1 MPGQD
6 CQQISVVYKFGGSSV
21 RDAAR
26 MREVAD
32 IVCSFPDELPCVVL
46 SAMGKTTNNLLTAG
60 TAAAALSDVESV
72 VDIPALQDIIRLH
85 EDTIEALGRLALAG
99 AHPGRPSLHAWDAA
113 LMHEVRTLRCLH
125 AQADLGTPAQVALDM
140 SMPHCLGWRSSIR
153 TGPFAH
159 SVDAAAAE
167 ATHSLLRDLRRL
179 LEGICILQDLPS
191 RTKDRLVSFGERL
204 STTIFAGYLRSRGVR
219 AKQVDAVEAGMV
231 TTDDFTNAHV
241 LFERALPALAHS
253 LTFQP
258 GEATYLPIFTGFIGR
273 GAKTGAVTTLGRGGS
288 DLTATVLGAALG
300 LREVQVWKDVDGVL
314 TTDPRV
320 VPEAL
325 PVRELTYDEA
335 SELAYFGAQV
345 LHPQAM
351 YPAELAGSLTVRVK
365 NSYNREAPGTV
376 IRSRRDMSQ
385 VLVTSIVLKEDV
397 TMMVISSKS
406 MLGQFGF
413 LAEVFDVFRKHRV
426 SVDVVATSEVSVSIT
441 LDPAKIWERSLMKSE
456 LEGMVRS
463 FDGLATVQVRQGNSI
478 ISLVANVASSSA
490 ILKRVFGVLHD
501 MGINAEM
508 ISQGASM
515 TNISLLVP
523 SASAREAVKRIH
535 HEFFLA
541 PGPNGQQ

>member
-1 MPGQD
+1 MILVPCRCRCGLCGRPRRCACALQAQGVTADAPLRMPGQD

-26 MREVAD
+26 MRCDAGVARRWLAAAAHACMKGIPGAAPSPTCREVAD

-219 AKQVDAVEAGMV
+219 AKQV
-231 TTDDFTNAHV
+231 
-241 LFERALPALAHS
+241 
-253 LTFQP
+253 
-258 GEATYLPIFTGFIGR
+258 
-273 GAKTGAVTTLGRGGS
+273 
-288 DLTATVLGAALG
+288 
-300 LREVQVWKDVDGVL
+300 
-314 TTDPRV
+314 
-320 VPEAL
+320 
-325 PVRELTYDEA
+325 
-335 SELAYFGAQV
+335 
-345 LHPQAM
+345 
-351 YPAELAGSLTVRVK
+351 
-365 NSYNREAPGTV
+365 
-376 IRSRRDMSQ
+376 
-385 VLVTSIVLKEDV
+385 
-397 TMMVISSKS
+397 
-406 MLGQFGF
+406 
-413 LAEVFDVFRKHRV
+413 
-426 SVDVVATSEVSVSIT
+426 
-441 LDPAKIWERSLMKSE
+441 
-456 LEGMVRS
+456 
-463 FDGLATVQVRQGNSI
+463 
-478 ISLVANVASSSA
+478 
-490 ILKRVFGVLHD
+490 
-501 MGINAEM
+501 
-508 ISQGASM
+508 
-515 TNISLLVP
+515 
-523 SASAREAVKRIH
+523 
-535 HEFFLA
+535 
-541 PGPNGQQ
+541 